1 MFSTSVQEKD
11 LNPDR
16 HNINL
21 KDFFQERSL
30 LSVTDSLGFSVVR
43 TIREH
48 LGEQE
53 MSITL
58 TIDSLEEGDLGNYS
72 CYAENGNGRRQ
83 ASIQISK
90 RGNIYIFISNF

>member
-1 MFSTSVQEKD
+1 
-11 LNPDR
+11 
-16 HNINL
+16 
-21 KDFFQERSL
+21 
-30 LSVTDSLGFSVVR
+30 
-43 TIREH
+43 
-48 LGEQE
+48 

-90 RGNIYIFISNF
+90 RGIIYIY

>member
-1 MFSTSVQEKD
+1 MSY
-11 LNPDR
+11 
-16 HNINL
+16 
-21 KDFFQERSL
+21 FFIFFLSL
-30 LSVTDSLGFSVVR
+30 DR

-90 RGNIYIFISNF
+90 RGIIYLDSLFLIPYHFPVGLLQASISI